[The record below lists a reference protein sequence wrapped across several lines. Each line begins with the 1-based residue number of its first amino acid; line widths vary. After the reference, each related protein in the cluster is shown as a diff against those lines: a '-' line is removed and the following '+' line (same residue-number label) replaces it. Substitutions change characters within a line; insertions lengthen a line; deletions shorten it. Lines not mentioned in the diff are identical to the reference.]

1 MNDANAWARK
11 IESIFNRDKNHTEE
25 FRYTMATA
33 ALTIAGSDSGGG
45 AGIQAD
51 LKTFAALG
59 VYGTSAVTAI
69 TAQNTCGV
77 DAVQAVDADV
87 VASQIRTVAC
97 DIPIAAAKTGML
109 FSSDIIRA
117 VAAAARS
124 VSLPYL
130 VVDPVMVATSGDRLL
145 QPDAEASLKNEM
157 IPLATVVTPNLAEAE
172 VLTGFKVHTLDDMRS
187 AAEELV
193 DNGAAAV
200 VVKGGHAMTK
210 ATDVFYDGRRMEL
223 LESVVVDTTSTHGTG
238 CTFSAAICAYLA
250 RGTELLE
257 AVRRAKGYLTGALQN
272 AEPIGQGS
280 GPVGHFWNVAHAAD

>member
-1 MNDANAWARK
+1 M
-11 IESIFNRDKNHTEE
+11 I
-25 FRYTMATA
+25 AT

-59 VYGTSAVTAI
+59 VYGTSAITAI

-87 VASQIRTVAC
+87 VAAQIRTVAS

-109 FSSDIIRA
+109 FSTDIIRA
-117 VAAAARS
+117 VAAAVRAAN
-124 VSLPYL
+124 LPFL

-145 QPDAEASLKNEM
+145 QPDAEASLQDEV
-157 IPLATVVTPNLAEAE
+157 IPLATVVTPNLAEAG
-172 VLTGFKVHTLDDMRS
+172 VLTGTKVHTLDDMRA
-187 AAEELV
+187 AAEYLV
-193 DNGAAAV
+193 AHGAAAV

-210 ATDVFYDGRRMEL
+210 ATDVFYDGSRMEL
-223 LESVVVDTTSTHGTG
+223 LENMVVDTTSTHGTG

-250 RGTELLE
+250 RGADLLD
-257 AVRRAKGYLTGALQN
+257 AVRRAKTYLTGALQN
-272 AEPIGQGS
+272 ADPIGQGS
-280 GPVGHFWNVAHAAD
+280 GPVGHFWNVTHAAD

>member
-1 MNDANAWARK
+1 MVA
-11 IESIFNRDKNHTEE
+11 
-25 FRYTMATA
+25 A

-77 DAVQAVDADV
+77 DAVQAVDAGV
-87 VASQIRTVAC
+87 VAAQIRTVAA

-109 FSSDIIRA
+109 FSSEIIRA
-117 VAAAARS
+117 VAAAVQAAGLTR
-124 VSLPYL
+124 L

-145 QPDAEASLKNEM
+145 QPDAEACLKDEM
-157 IPLATVVTPNLAEAE
+157 IPLAAIATPNLAEAE
-172 VLTGFKVHTLDDMRS
+172 VLTGSKVRTLDDMRA
-187 AAEELV
+187 AAETLV
-193 DNGAAAV
+193 ANGAVAV
-200 VVKGGHAMTK
+200 VVKGGHAMVR

-223 LESVVVDTTSTHGTG
+223 LEGTVVETTSTHGTG

-250 RGTELLE
+250 RGADLLE
-257 AVRRAKGYLTGALQN
+257 AVRRAKAYLTGALQN
-272 AEPIGQGS
+272 ADPIGRGN
-280 GPVGHFWNVAHAAD
+280 GPVGHFWNVTHGAN